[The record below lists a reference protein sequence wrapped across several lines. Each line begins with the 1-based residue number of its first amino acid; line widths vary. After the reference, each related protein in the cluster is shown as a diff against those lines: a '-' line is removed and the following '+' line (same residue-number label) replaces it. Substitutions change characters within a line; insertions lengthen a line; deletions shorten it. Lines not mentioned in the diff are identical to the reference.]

1 MLMVI
6 IIAAIFT
13 VVIYRFAFRPI
24 IWITWKIT
32 WSLIKFAIK
41 VLIIGAAIIVVI
53 YQAAV
58 SGM

>member
-1 MLMVI
+1 MLTLA

-13 VVIYRFAFRPI
+13 VVIYKYAFRPI
-24 IWITWKIT
+24 IWIAWNIT

-53 YQAAV
+53 YQAAAP
-58 SGM
+58 GM